1 MFVYLAGPIKKD
13 VQENKIYRAR
23 ATKYLQDLKIDVFDP
38 ASAWAGGTQVYSTSH
53 SAALI
58 NLMAIK
64 QSAVVLAHYHPSS
77 FGTAL
82 EIGYALAFNKPVVVW
97 GTGVM
102 EATSTM
108 LRHPQIHRYDRLEEA
123 LASVAMLLLGP
134 GSRPPQELRE

>member
-13 VQENKIYRAR
+13 AQDNKIYRAR

-58 NLMAIK
+58 NLLAVK
-64 QSAVVLAHYHPSS
+64 QSALVLAHYHPSS

-82 EIGYALAFNKPVVVW
+82 EIGYALAFGKPVVMW
-97 GTGVM
+97 GNGLM

-123 LASVAMLLLGP
+123 LAGVATLLLGP
-134 GSRPPQELRE
+134 GHASVRELRE